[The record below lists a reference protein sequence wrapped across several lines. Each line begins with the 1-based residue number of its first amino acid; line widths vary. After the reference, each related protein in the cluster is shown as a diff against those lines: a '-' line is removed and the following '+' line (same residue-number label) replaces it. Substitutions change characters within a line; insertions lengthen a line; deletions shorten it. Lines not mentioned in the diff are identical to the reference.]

1 MIDLAMIKVGII
13 EKIGFRVYPETYE
26 NMIKYMYYV
35 FGNVIDD
42 NWRIYEM
49 TLVSILMYFVKN

>member
-1 MIDLAMIKVGII
+1 MIKVGII

-26 NMIKYMYYV
+26 NMIKYTTYI

-42 NWRIYEM
+42 N
-49 TLVSILMYFVKN
+49 